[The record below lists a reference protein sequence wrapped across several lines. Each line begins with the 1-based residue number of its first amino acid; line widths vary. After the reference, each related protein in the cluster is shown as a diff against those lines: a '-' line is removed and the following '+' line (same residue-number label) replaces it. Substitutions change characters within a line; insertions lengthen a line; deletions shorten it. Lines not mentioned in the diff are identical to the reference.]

1 MKFVGVVL
9 AAALAAGLSG
19 ACQAQAS
26 AKPKAPAAIDAAKQ
40 KQILE
45 VLTLAGVHKALEE
58 SAAAY
63 EKQLKRGIPD
73 EALQEDGAALSKSV
87 QDSLAPNKL
96 AFFITREVASSMTG
110 QEIEALSKWY
120 GSPTGRK
127 VVDARVRGLP
137 LMRDEAALTRGGKEE
152 ERQMSMNRIALISEL
167 LKASRESQVMADM
180 AVAVGTS
187 TLRKMNE
194 STAKPEMLAFFMKT
208 IEDQRPAMVARFDGV
223 ARSRI
228 AVTMKNVTDDE
239 MRALV
244 KFEGS
249 PEQQKFAAAVAKGT
263 EAGVLDALDKLIDVS
278 RRFDEKR
285 RMGKT

>member
-1 MKFVGVVL
+1 MKWIGVVL
-9 AAALAAGLSG
+9 AGALASALSG
-19 ACQAQAS
+19 ACQAQGAV
-26 AKPKAPAAIDAAKQ
+26 KPKAPAVIDAAKQ
-40 KQILE
+40 KQILD

-63 EKQLKRGIPD
+63 EKQLKRGFPE

-87 QDSLAPNKL
+87 RDSLAPNKL
-96 AFFITREVASSMTG
+96 AFFITREVAASMSG
-110 QEIEALSKWY
+110 QEIDVLSKWY

-137 LMRDEAALTRGGKEE
+137 LMRDEAALMKGGKEE
-152 ERQMSMNRIALISEL
+152 ERQMSMNRISLIGEL
-167 LKASRESQVMADM
+167 LKASREGQVMADM
-180 AVAVGTS
+180 AVAVGTA
-187 TLRKMNE
+187 TLKRMNE

-208 IEDQRPAMVARFDGV
+208 IEDQRPAMVTRFDGV

-228 AVTMKNVTDDE
+228 AVTMKSVTDDE

-249 PEQQKFAAAVAKGT
+249 PEQQKFSAAVAKGT
-263 EAGVLDALDKLIDVS
+263 EVGVLDALDRLIDVS
-278 RRFDEKR
+278 KRYEEKR